1 MKGKINEDKVVNV
14 IVYILLAF
22 IGIVTLYPFYYTI
35 ICSFNDGLDLMKGGV
50 YLWPRKFTLSN
61 YELFIGDEGWRHAFF
76 ISVARTVVG
85 TVLCT
90 GFTSMFSYALSRNN
104 LMFKKG
110 YRFLVIFTM
119 YFSGGLIPY
128 YVLLRSLGLL
138 NTFWVYVVP
147 GMVNTFF
154 VMTGINFFA
163 SIPES
168 MIEAAKIDGAREI
181 KVLTKIVL
189 PVSKP
194 FLATLALFAAV
205 GQWNSWLDSAY
216 YVRDASL
223 QTLSFK
229 MMTTINQTL
238 ATAANADV
246 AGQMSQANTATSFT
260 VQATAMAV
268 SMIPIMCV
276 YPFFQKYFVQGMMIG
291 AVKESTD

>member
-61 YELFIGDEGWRHAFF
+61 YELSIGDEGWRHAFF

-276 YPFFQKYFVQGMMIG
+276 YPFLQKYFVQGMMIG
-291 AVKESTD
+291 AVKE

>member
-276 YPFFQKYFVQGMMIG
+276 YPFLQKYFVQGMMIG
-291 AVKESTD
+291 AVKE

>member
-85 TVLCT
+85 SVLCT

-276 YPFFQKYFVQGMMIG
+276 YPFLQKYFVQGMMIG
-291 AVKESTD
+291 AVKE

>member
-1 MKGKINEDKVVNV
+1 MKGKISEDKVVNV
-14 IVYILLAF
+14 AVNILLAF
-22 IGIVTLYPFYYTI
+22 VGIVPLYPFYYTI

-50 YLWPRKFTLSN
+50 YLCPRKFTLSN

-76 ISVARTVVG
+76 VSVARTIVG

-147 GMVNTFF
+147 GMVNAFF

-181 KVLTKIVL
+181 KILTKIVL

-216 YVRDASL
+216 YVRDISL

-238 ATAANADV
+238 ASAANADA
-246 AGQMSQANTATSFT
+246 AGQISQANTATSFT

-268 SMIPIMCV
+268 SMVPIMCV
-276 YPFFQKYFVQGMMIG
+276 YPFLQKYFVQGMMIG
-291 AVKESTD
+291 AVKE

>member
-76 ISVARTVVG
+76 ISVARTIVG

-138 NTFWVYVVP
+138 NTFWVYVIP

-216 YVRDASL
+216 YVRDAGL

-238 ATAANADV
+238 ATAANADT

-276 YPFFQKYFVQGMMIG
+276 YPFLQKYFVQGMMIG
-291 AVKESTD
+291 AVKE

>member
-119 YFSGGLIPY
+119 YFSGGLSPY

-276 YPFFQKYFVQGMMIG
+276 YPFLQKYFVQGMMIG
-291 AVKESTD
+291 AVKE

>member
-1 MKGKINEDKVVNV
+1 MVNV

-276 YPFFQKYFVQGMMIG
+276 YPFLQKYFVQGMMIG
-291 AVKESTD
+291 AVKE

>member
-1 MKGKINEDKVVNV
+1 MKGKISEDKVVNV
-14 IVYILLAF
+14 AVYILLAF
-22 IGIVTLYPFYYTI
+22 VGIVTLYPFYYTI

-50 YLWPRKFTLSN
+50 YLCPRKFTLSN

-76 ISVARTVVG
+76 VSVARTIVG

-104 LMFKKG
+104 L
-110 YRFLVIFTM
+110 IFTM

-147 GMVNTFF
+147 GMVNAFF

-181 KVLTKIVL
+181 KILTKIVL

-216 YVRDASL
+216 YVRDISL

-238 ATAANADV
+238 ASAANADA
-246 AGQMSQANTATSFT
+246 AGQISQANTATSFT

-268 SMIPIMCV
+268 SMVPIMCV
-276 YPFFQKYFVQGMMIG
+276 YPFLQKYFVQGMMIG
-291 AVKESTD
+291 AVKE

>member
-1 MKGKINEDKVVNV
+1 MKCKINEDKVVNV

-276 YPFFQKYFVQGMMIG
+276 YPFLQKYFVQGMMIG
-291 AVKESTD
+291 AVKE

>member
-260 VQATAMAV
+260 VQATAMEV

-276 YPFFQKYFVQGMMIG
+276 YPFLQKYFVQGMMIG
-291 AVKESTD
+291 AVKE

>member
-238 ATAANADV
+238 APAANADV

-276 YPFFQKYFVQGMMIG
+276 YPFLQKYFVQGMMIG
-291 AVKESTD
+291 AVKE

>member
-1 MKGKINEDKVVNV
+1 MKGKISEDKVVNV
-14 IVYILLAF
+14 AVYILLAF
-22 IGIVTLYPFYYTI
+22 VGIVTLYPFYYTI

-50 YLWPRKFTLSN
+50 YLCPRKFTLSN

-76 ISVARTVVG
+76 VSVARTIVG

-147 GMVNTFF
+147 GMVNAFF

-181 KVLTKIVL
+181 KILTKIVL

-216 YVRDASL
+216 YVRDISL

-238 ATAANADV
+238 ASAANADA
-246 AGQMSQANTATSFT
+246 AGQISQANTATSFT

-268 SMIPIMCV
+268 SMSSSPL
-276 YPFFQKYFVQGMMIG
+276 
-291 AVKESTD
+291 